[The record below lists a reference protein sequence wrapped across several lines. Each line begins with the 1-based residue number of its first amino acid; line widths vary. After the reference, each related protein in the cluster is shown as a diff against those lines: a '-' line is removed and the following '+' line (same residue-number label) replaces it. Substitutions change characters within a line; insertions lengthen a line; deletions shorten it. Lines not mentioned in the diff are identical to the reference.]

1 MFRGILLASTCV
13 PALIA
18 APVSAQEATGVE
30 DAVSAAS
37 STKPVNGPSDSEIV
51 VTGSRA
57 IRDGSQA
64 PTPVTVVAADT
75 LTKAQP
81 GLIAEGL
88 NQLPA
93 LRGSSRPTTGFTSA
107 TGPGTGSYLNLRNLG
122 PQRTLVLVDG
132 RRAAPSARD
141 GSTDINLLPEDLIK
155 RVDIVTGGAS
165 AAYGSDAVAGVV
177 NFILDTHFTGLKAN
191 LQSGISGQ
199 GDVPTYKASLTAGHS
214 FAEGRGRVV
223 ASASYYDMGG
233 LQSVADRSWG
243 KRGTGF
249 LSNPAVPGQL
259 IFRDDLRASTASPG
273 GVILSG
279 PLAMQQFAPDG
290 SLVPF
295 SRGSLQSGLIQV
307 GGDGAQVF
315 SNLSAAIRTQS
326 YFGHAEF
333 DVTPSLT
340 LFAEGSLALAR
351 NHYNQVQQ
359 FNLGGFNGFTIYSGN
374 AFLNPAV
381 QQVLTNT
388 NTPAFAM
395 GRVNFDFGD
404 PANAT
409 AKARTL
415 DMKAGFRFTGPKD
428 LLIEGYYG
436 HSKNRTKIRTENNV
450 VLERLYAAADAVR
463 DPSSGNVVCRVTLT
477 NPALYPGCV
486 PINLFGQG
494 APSQEAIDYVEAT
507 SAYRTDFTQDVADLS
522 VRARPFSTWA
532 GEVSLAAGGQYRRI
546 ELDQVTDDIGPSVN
560 DATGIRGFPAAYLNQ
575 PGGYLLT
582 NVFPVSGGYHLWEVF
597 GEAAV
602 PLARDLPFL
611 RSLDLNAAIRY
622 TDYSTSGGV
631 TTWKAGLVWEPVDG
645 VRLRGT
651 VSRDIRAPNVPELF
665 AGTVQNT
672 GSVIENG
679 VTVPII
685 QVTRGNASLKPERA
699 KTYTA
704 GVVLTPNFAPGLTFS
719 ADYYSIDL
727 NGVISSLTPQITL
740 DQCNAGA
747 TALCANITRNAAGQ
761 ITRIESPTLNLNRL
775 KSAGID
781 FELGYRPSGGM
792 LGGATQFRLVASYLQ
807 KQRQDISNG
816 TSTDRAGEVG
826 LTANPRWTATANL
839 NWAKG
844 PFEFFAQERFISAG
858 KYDVTRHEPQTI
870 EDNTVSSAFYTDAT
884 ISYRT
889 SKNYLIYFTIN
900 NLFDRDPPLAPNG
913 TLVTF
918 VPTNSQLYDVIGR
931 QFTAGVKLNF

>member
-1 MFRGILLASTCV
+1 MIHAILRTSACAA
-13 PALIA
+13 ALMA
-18 APVSAQEATGVE
+18 GTVSAQEDGNGQAGAEVPT
-30 DAVSAAS
+30 AA
-37 STKPVNGPSDSEIV
+37 DIV

-64 PTPVTVVAADT
+64 PTPVTVVAAEA

-81 GLIAEGL
+81 GLIGEAL

-93 LRGSSRPTTGFTSA
+93 FRGSTRPTGGFTAA
-107 TGPGTGSYLNLRNLG
+107 TGPGTGSYLNLRNMG

-141 GSTDINLLPEDLIK
+141 GSTDINLLPEALIK
-155 RVDIVTGGAS
+155 RVDVVTGGAS

-177 NFILDTHFTGLKAN
+177 NFVLDTRFTGLKATI
-191 LQSGISGQ
+191 QSGISDQ
-199 GDVPTYKASLTAGHS
+199 GDVPTYKANLTAGHS
-214 FAEGRGRVV
+214 FADGRGRIV
-223 ASASYYDMGG
+223 ASASYLDIGG
-233 LQSVADRSWG
+233 LQSVADRDWG
-243 KRGTGF
+243 RRGTGF

-273 GVILSG
+273 GLILSG

-290 SLVPF
+290 TLIPF

-315 SNLSAAIRTQS
+315 SNLSAAIRTHS

-340 LFAEGSLALAR
+340 LFAQGNLAFAR

-381 QQVLTNT
+381 QDILTAT
-388 NTPAFAM
+388 NIPAFAM
-395 GRVNFDFGD
+395 GRMNFDFGD

-409 AKARTL
+409 AKARTIDL
-415 DMKAGFRFTGPKD
+415 KTGFRFTGPND
-428 LLIEGYYG
+428 LTIEGYYG
-436 HSKNRTKIRTENNV
+436 HAKNRTRIRTDNNV

-463 DPSSGNVVCRVTLT
+463 DPASGTIVCRVALT
-477 NPALYPGCV
+477 NPGLYPGCV
-486 PINLFGQG
+486 PINLFGNG
-494 APSQEAIDYVEAT
+494 APSQAAIDYVEGT

-522 VRARPFSTWA
+522 ARAQPFSTWA
-532 GEVSLAAGGQYRRI
+532 GPVSLAAGGQYRRI
-546 ELDQVTDDIGPSVN
+546 KLDQVTDDIGPSIN
-560 DATGIRGFPAAYLNQ
+560 DATGIRGFPAAYQNQ

-582 NVFPVSGGYHLWEVF
+582 NVFPISGGYHLWEVF

-602 PLARDLPFL
+602 PLARDMPFL
-611 RSLDLNAAIRY
+611 HALDLNAAVRY
-622 TDYSTSGGV
+622 TNYSTSGGV
-631 TTWKAGLVWEPVDG
+631 TTWKAGLVWEPVAG
-645 VRLRGT
+645 LRLRGT
-651 VSRDIRAPNVPELF
+651 ASRDIRAPNVPELF

-679 VTVPII
+679 TTVPII
-685 QVTRGNASLKPERA
+685 QVTRGNASLQPERA
-699 KTYTA
+699 RTYTA
-704 GVVLTPNFAPGLTFS
+704 GIVLSPSFLPGLTLS
-719 ADYYSIDL
+719 ADYYAIDL
-727 NGVISSLTPQITL
+727 SGVISSLTPQITL

-781 FELGYRPSGGM
+781 FELGYRPTGDV
-792 LGGATQFRLVASYLQ
+792 LGGSMQLRMVASFLQ

-826 LTANPRWTATANL
+826 LTANPRWTATANAT
-839 NWAKG
+839 WARG
-844 PFEFFAQERFISAG
+844 PFELFVQERFISAG
-858 KYDVTRHEPQTI
+858 TYDVTRQEPARI
-870 EDNTVSSAFYTDAT
+870 EDNSVKSVFYTDAT
-884 ISYRT
+884 ASWRIDKRFR
-889 SKNYLIYFTIN
+889 LFFTVN

-918 VPTNSQLYDVIGR
+918 IPTNPQLYDVIGR
-931 QFTAGVKLNF
+931 HFTAGVNLSF

>member
-1 MFRGILLASTCV
+1 MLRGILFASTCV
-13 PALIA
+13 PALLAVPAQAQDSAGGA
-18 APVSAQEATGVE
+18 AAEEAQ
-30 DAVSAAS
+30 DA
-37 STKPVNGPSDSEIV
+37 STIV

-64 PTPVTVVAADT
+64 PTPVTVVSAEV

-81 GLIAEGL
+81 GLLAEAL

-93 LRGSSRPTTGFTSA
+93 FRGSTRPTGGFTAA

-132 RRAAPSARD
+132 RRAGPSARD
-141 GSTDINLLPEDLIK
+141 GSTDINLLPQELVK
-155 RVDIVTGGAS
+155 RVDVVTGGAS

-177 NFILDTHFTGLKAN
+177 NFVLDTRFTGIKATA
-191 LQSGISGQ
+191 QSGISSR
-199 GDVPTYKASLTAGHS
+199 GDVPTYKLNLTAGHS

-223 ASASYYDMGG
+223 ASASYFDAGG

-243 KRGTGF
+243 RKATGF

-259 IFRDDLRASTASPG
+259 IFRDDLRASTAAPG
-273 GVILSG
+273 GLILSG
-279 PLAMQQFAPDG
+279 PLALRQFAPDG
-290 SLVPF
+290 TLVPF
-295 SRGSLQSGLIQV
+295 SRGSAQSGLIQV

-326 YFGHAEF
+326 YFAHAEF

-340 LFAEGSLALAR
+340 LFGEGSLALAR

-374 AFLNPAV
+374 AFLDPSV
-381 QQVLTNT
+381 QQVLTTT

-395 GRVNFDFGD
+395 GRLNFDFGD

-409 AKARTL
+409 AKARTT
-415 DMKAGFRFTGPKD
+415 DFKAGFRFSGPKD
-428 LLIEGYYG
+428 LTVEGYYG
-436 HSKNRTKIRTENNV
+436 RSKNRTRIRTDNNV
-450 VLERLYAAADAVR
+450 LLERLYAAADAVR
-463 DPSSGNVVCRVTLT
+463 DPASGQIVCRVTLT
-477 NPALYPGCV
+477 NPGLYPGCV

-494 APSQEAIDYVEAT
+494 APSQEAIDYVEGT
-507 SAYRTDFTQDVADLS
+507 SAYRTDFTQEVADLS
-522 VRARPFSTWA
+522 LRARPFSTWA
-532 GEVSLAAGGQYRRI
+532 GEVSLAAGGQYRRV
-546 ELDQVTDDIGPSVN
+546 ELDQVSDDIASGIN
-560 DATGIRGFPAAYLNQ
+560 DATGIRGFPAAYQNQ

-582 NVFPVSGGYHLWEVF
+582 NVFPVSGSYHLWEVF

-602 PLARDLPFL
+602 PLARDLPML
-611 RSLDLNAAIRY
+611 HALDLNAAVRY

-631 TTWKAGLVWEPVDG
+631 TTWKAGLVWEPVSG
-645 VRLRGT
+645 LRLRGT

-685 QVTRGNASLKPERA
+685 QVTRGNAALKPERA

-704 GVVLTPNFAPGLTFS
+704 GIVLTPAFAPGLTLS
-719 ADYYSIDL
+719 ADYYAIDL
-727 NGVISSLTPQITL
+727 DGVIASLTPQITL
-740 DQCNAGA
+740 DQCRAGA
-747 TALCANITRNAAGQ
+747 TALCANITRNDAGQ

-781 FELGYRPSGGM
+781 FELGYRPSGEV
-792 LGGATQFRLVASYLQ
+792 LGGAAQIRLIASYLQ

-826 LTANPRWTATANL
+826 LSANPRWTATANL
-839 NWAKG
+839 NWARG
-844 PFEFFAQERFISAG
+844 PFDLFVQERFIGAG
-858 KYDVTRHEPQTI
+858 RYDVTRHEPQTI
-870 EDNTVSSAFYTDAT
+870 EDNTVKSVFYTDLTA
-884 ISYRT
+884 SYRVADRFKLFVT
-889 SKNYLIYFTIN
+889 VN

-918 VPTNSQLYDVIGR
+918 VPTNPQLYDVIGR
-931 QFTAGVKLNF
+931 HFTAGVTLTF

>member
-18 APVSAQEATGVE
+18 APVSAQEGAGAE
-30 DAVSAAS
+30 IAQAADRAAA
-37 STKPVNGPSDSEIV
+37 PAEPQEGAAIV

-64 PTPVTVVAADT
+64 PTPVTVISSDA

-93 LRGSSRPTTGFTSA
+93 FRGSTRPTGGFTAA

-122 PQRTLVLVDG
+122 TQRTLVLVDG

-141 GSTDINLLPEDLIK
+141 GSTDINLLPEPLIK
-155 RVDIVTGGAS
+155 RVDVVTGGAS

-177 NFILDTHFTGLKAN
+177 NFVLDTRFTGLKAT
-191 LQSGISGQ
+191 LQSGISGR

-214 FAEGRGRVV
+214 FAEGRGRIV
-223 ASASYYDMGG
+223 ASASYYDAGG
-233 LQSVADRSWG
+233 LQSVAERSWG
-243 KRGTGF
+243 RRATGF

-259 IFRDDLRASTASPG
+259 IFRDDLRASTAAPG
-273 GVILSG
+273 GLILSG

-290 SLVPF
+290 TLMPF
-295 SRGSLQSGLIQV
+295 SRGTLQSGLIQV

-326 YFGHAEF
+326 YFAHGEF
-333 DVTPSLT
+333 DVTPTLT
-340 LFAEGSLALAR
+340 LFGEGSLALAR

-374 AFLNPAV
+374 AFLDPSV
-381 QQVLTNT
+381 QQVLTAT

-395 GRVNFDFGD
+395 GRLNFDFGD

-409 AKARTL
+409 AKARTM
-415 DMKAGFRFTGPKD
+415 DFKAGFRFTGPSD
-428 LLIEGYYG
+428 LLVEGYYG
-436 HSKNRTKIRTENNV
+436 HSKNRTKIRTDNNV

-463 DPSSGNVVCRVTLT
+463 DPASGQIVCRVSLT
-477 NPALYPGCV
+477 NPGLYPGCV
-486 PINLFGQG
+486 PLNLFGQG
-494 APSQEAIDYVEAT
+494 APSQEAIDYVEGTA
-507 SAYRTDFTQDVADLS
+507 AYRTDFTQDVADIS

-546 ELDQVTDDIGPSVN
+546 ELDQVSDDIGPSVN

-582 NVFPVSGGYHLWEVF
+582 NVFPVSGGYHLWELF
-597 GEAAV
+597 AEAAV

-611 RSLDLNAAIRY
+611 HALDLNAAVRY

-631 TTWKAGLVWEPVDG
+631 TTWKAGLVWEPVSG

-672 GSVIENG
+672 GSVIESG

-685 QVTRGNASLKPERA
+685 QVTRGNAQLKPERA
-699 KTYTA
+699 RTYTA
-704 GVVLTPNFAPGLTFS
+704 GLVLTPAFAPGLTFS

-727 NGVISSLTPQITL
+727 DGVISSLTPQITL
-740 DQCNAGA
+740 DQCLAGA
-747 TALCANITRNAAGQ
+747 TALCANITRNDAGA

-781 FELGYRPSGGM
+781 FEMSYRPGGGM
-792 LGGATQFRLVASYLQ
+792 LGGATQFRVVASYLQ

-826 LTANPRWTATANL
+826 LTANPRWTATGNL
-839 NWAKG
+839 NWTRGA
-844 PFEFFAQERFISAG
+844 FDLFVQERFIAAG
-858 KYDVTRHEPQTI
+858 RYDVTRHEPVTI
-870 EDNTVSSAFYTDAT
+870 EDNTVKSVFYTDVTA
-884 ISYRT
+884 SYRVGE
-889 SKNYLIYFTIN
+889 NFRFYATIN

-918 VPTNSQLYDVIGR
+918 IPTNPQLYDVIGR
-931 QFTAGVKLNF
+931 QFTAGINLTF